1 MRDSKD
7 PSHHSDR
14 LPPVT
19 ISPELP
25 DHVPADSIERPKS
38 SPLHDKNEEIDP
50 ELPPEPGNDINP

>member
-1 MRDSKD
+1 
-7 PSHHSDR
+7 
-14 LPPVT
+14 VT

-38 SPLHDKNEEIDP
+38 SPLHDEDEEIDP